1 MLKQRSKF
9 WNAHFTVSLNY
20 GLDNVLFV
28 IQMMSKRQLVVLA
41 MLVSVIIMAAP
52 VSAIFGQGQVQ
63 ATPAEQLVEVADR
76 AEQQVKN
83 LIDLV
88 YANETALDTIE
99 DVGLLDELESN
110 VTLYHE
116 GVGNLTAAHDALELA
131 DYEGAVD
138 YATEA
143 LSIFREVFSSIHIIL
158 EDAGLQKC
166 ELVDCQGLLD
176 AMTRQLQRIDRL
188 REILPEDAPEEI
200 KQLLDDAEAL
210 LDIDAARAL
219 LLEGKVTEVK
229 DTLQEAKELISQ
241 VYDYLKEQAEGLNAW
256 RIDCYCER
264 VRERIRERFRNG
276 YQSEIDFTDVLEAFG
291 YQSEN
296 QFMETLENM
305 IQTVQGKKS
314 DFDNALQDLDAIGQM
329 VQEMDQ
335 ALTQKMNQ
343 YQNGSGSGGN
353 GSGNGNIGNNYAR
366 GGNGNGGNEGNGQ

>member
-1 MLKQRSKF
+1 
-9 WNAHFTVSLNY
+9 
-20 GLDNVLFV
+20 
-28 IQMMSKRQLVVLA
+28 MMSKRQLVVLA

-52 VSAIFGQGQVQ
+52 VSAIFGQDQVQ
-63 ATPAEQLVEVADR
+63 ATSAEQLVEVADR

-99 DVGLLDELESN
+99 DFGLLDELESN
-110 VTLYHE
+110 VTLYDE
-116 GVGNLTAAHDALELA
+116 GVGNLTAAHDALELE

-138 YATEA
+138 YAIEA
-143 LSIFREVFSSIHIIL
+143 LSIFREVFSSIHMIL

-219 LLEGKVTEVK
+219 LLEGNTTEVR

-256 RIDCYCER
+256 RIEGYCER

-276 YQSEIDFTDVLEAFG
+276 NQSGIDFADVLEALG

-305 IQTVQGKKS
+305 IQTAKGKS
-314 DFDNALQDLDAIGQM
+314 GNLQNALQDLDAIGQM

-335 ALTQKMNQ
+335 SMTQKMNQ
-343 YQNGSGSGGN
+343 YQNGSGSGSNGD
-353 GSGNGNIGNNYAR
+353 GSGNGNIGGNY
-366 GGNGNGGNEGNGQ
+366 GNGGNGSGGSGGGQ